1 MTPSAL
7 LRRVLFY
14 GSALA
19 GALALVGV
27 VIALL
32 VGGAPEVVGVIVGA
46 GMALVFTSLTALSIL
61 LAVRVTRMDMLN
73 PLFFGIVLGVMVVK
87 FILFV
92 VLANLLSSVDAI
104 DPLALYLTVILA
116 VLGTLV
122 TDSIAF
128 MRSRVPYVDE
138 RPVVEA
144 TGDGPLPG

>member
-7 LRRVLFY
+7 LRRVLLY
-14 GSALA
+14 GSAVA
-19 GALALVGV
+19 GALALVGAA
-27 VIALL
+27 IALL
-32 VGGAPEVVGVIVGA
+32 VGGPPEVLGVIVGA

-92 VLANLLSSVDAI
+92 VLANLLSSVESI

-116 VLGTLV
+116 VLGTLI

-128 MRSRVPYVDE
+128 MRSRVPFIDD

-144 TGDGPLPG
+144 AEGGPQPR